1 MINQASLDSDCK
13 DHPGLKIYG
22 IESYIA
28 VPLYRRDGEYFGTL
42 CALDP
47 LPANLSEEDFETFR
61 LFADLIGYELEA
73 AEQQTERE
81 EALTLA
87 RQSSD
92 RRARFMS
99 ILGHDLRNPLNTI
112 IMAATL
118 QEQGAL
124 DRDKNA
130 QMAGKILKTAK
141 RMQFLIEDLLDTTQ
155 AVQGNEIYI
164 ERKPSDLSEIL
175 RQLIDEF
182 RIVHP
187 ERKIEFNA
195 EDKCYGD
202 WDEGRLGQVLSNL
215 LSNALHYG
223 EKSEPV
229 KVDLIEDSSRV
240 LLRVNNRGKTI
251 SKEIQQSLFTPF
263 WRGARRNQATPNSSG
278 LGLGL
283 FIVKQIVESHGGD
296 VKVESNEA
304 EGTTF
309 TVVLNRSKADSQAA
323 A

>member
-1 MINQASLDSDCK
+1 MINQASLDPDCK

-47 LPANLSEEDFETFR
+47 SPANLSEEDFETFR
-61 LFADLIGYELEA
+61 LFADLISYELEA

-81 EALTLA
+81 EALKLA

-124 DRDKNA
+124 DREKNA

-155 AVQGNEIYI
+155 AVQGNEIHI

-175 RQLIDEF
+175 RHLIDEF
-182 RIVHP
+182 RIANP
-187 ERKIEFNA
+187 ERKIEFNG

-202 WDEGRLGQVLSNL
+202 WDESRLGQVLSNL

-229 KVDLIEDSSRV
+229 KVDLIEECNRV
-240 LLRVNNRGKTI
+240 LLRVNNRGETI
-251 SKEIQQSLFTPF
+251 SREIQKNLFTPF
-263 WRGARRNQATPNSSG
+263 WRGARRNQAMPNSSG

-296 VKVESNEA
+296 VEVESNEA

-309 TVVLNRSKADSQAA
+309 TVVLNRGKADFQAA